1 LCLHAF
7 EQPYRHQQTAIT
19 SMSATTWRLRKLF
32 LDFTLQRWLVQRVLA
47 RARREDISSSASSA
61 SPSFHLCALPL
72 TLQPPFYLP
81 IFFSMKDRAPPH
93 HEKPAQVLEICTSA
107 DYRHSLAR
115 VLALSFSLAR
125 ALVLSLSFFLSLSS
139 GGKRGGSGSLSFEHL
154 PYSSSRI
161 WEKNFSLTVG
171 TLDSISITGKF
182 CQAIYHFKLRVCAFL
197 SHFRVT

>member
-81 IFFSMKDRAPPH
+81 IFFSMKHKSPPH

-139 GGKRGGSGSLSFEHL
+139 GGKRGGSGSLSFEHYL
-154 PYSSSRI
+154 TQAAAFGRRISLSRWERWIRFQSRESSARQFTI
-161 WEKNFSLTVG
+161 LNFVS
-171 TLDSISITGKF
+171 
-182 CQAIYHFKLRVCAFL
+182 AL
-197 SHFRVT
+197 SCHTFE